1 MPKEKGKERLKDKVA
16 IITGASMGL
25 GEAMAL
31 LFAREGARVTV
42 ADIADAKGQETVDQI
57 KAEGEMLCIKIVH
70 VGTEPLC
77 CDKPAD
83 APSPRTTSPESN
95 PAPCGHSDDCS
106 CCIKI
111 CCTVVLAP
119 IERSDHSL
127 IKLVVEIAPMA
138 DQTPADS
145 RWRDPLLRPPIC

>member
-1 MPKEKGKERLKDKVA
+1 MVHRSATLTPLALTTLVVLSLVFA
-16 IITGASMGL
+16 PLSGL
-25 GEAMAL
+25 G
-31 LFAREGARVTV
+31 
-42 ADIADAKGQETVDQI
+42 QI
-57 KAEGEMLCIKIVH
+57 KAEGERLCIKTVH
-70 VGTEPLC
+70 VGTEPCC

-83 APSPRTTSPESN
+83 APSPCTTSPESN

-111 CCTVVLAP
+111 CCTVILAP

-127 IKLVVEIAPMA
+127 IKQVVEIVPMA

>member
-1 MPKEKGKERLKDKVA
+1 MVHRSATLTPLALTILVVVSLVFA
-16 IITGASMGL
+16 PLSGL
-25 GEAMAL
+25 G
-31 LFAREGARVTV
+31 
-42 ADIADAKGQETVDQI
+42 QI

-83 APSPRTTSPESN
+83 APSPRTTNPESN

-111 CCTVVLAP
+111 CCTVMVCMLNC
-119 IERSDHSL
+119 IIHNF
-127 IKLVVEIAPMA
+127 MA
-138 DQTPADS
+138 KNEM
-145 RWRDPLLRPPIC
+145 ICTSYAYTQLY

>member
-1 MPKEKGKERLKDKVA
+1 MVVLSLVFAPL
-16 IITGASMGL
+16 SGL
-25 GEAMAL
+25 G
-31 LFAREGARVTV
+31 
-42 ADIADAKGQETVDQI
+42 QI
-57 KAEGEMLCIKIVH
+57 KAEGEQLCIKQLCIKTVH
-70 VGTEPLC
+70 VGTEHLC

-83 APSPRTTSPESN
+83 APFPRTTSPESN
-95 PAPCGHSDDCS
+95 PAPCGHSDECS

-119 IERSDHSL
+119 IERSAHSL
-127 IKLVVEIAPMA
+127 IKLVVESVPMA